1 MGDQERCGN
10 CRRDIPAANYRMHT
24 MHCARNIALCP
35 VCDEPVPRGELEEH
49 KQENH
54 AKKHCPD
61 CGASIEAS
69 KLEEHKTSLCEKRIE
84 VCPYCALNQEMSE
97 MEAHKAYCGSR
108 TEKCEECKE
117 IIMLKNWEMHIDSN
131 HGFIK
136 LKDEPGPKPS
146 WEMEEEMKRRNNLKC
161 DYMSSLYST
170 RPDPRYDDPRT
181 TSTTTQRKNF
191 TDTELFNNQDLYS
204 SKRFATTASSSAAQA
219 SSTGQP
225 CSSPVSAASTVRKS
239 ASSSIVS
246 SALDRSTSSSR
257 VSALAMSERRS
268 SMKTEERRSSTRTEE
283 TVSSTLSKNTA
294 SIVAKVL
301 ANNKDVANAH
311 VNGQSVDDEKLP
323 CEFCEAMIPMY
334 KLHTHQAEC
343 VNSSNVRG
351 STFTSYSRYS
361 GLNRASTMRE
371 PSQSRDTSSS
381 YSLNRASSMRETSQ
395 SRDTTYSLDRSST
408 TSRVNRFL
416 RQSSTETPTE
426 SETPP
431 SVNGCTPNRKVS
443 PPNSNSIVN
452 RLLGSSEQRRPSCRG
467 ESPPSYDRE
476 PATSSYMGRSSYLK
490 EERDKEDRRGST
502 TSSKSSKKEPVV
514 AGLYENDRDRENLR
528 QSLAGLR
535 KCPLDYADD
544 PDNNDGSFFPCE
556 FCGDP
561 YPCEF
566 LMRHQMSC
574 DLNPQPV
581 SSGSGF
587 DYNSIKASV
596 TQNLVESS
604 MKGTAPSSVVP
615 SSVVPEKRGGADADD
630 ERTEQILNNTRRLS
644 RSNSVIERSYSRS
657 NVRASSVSRTSSFA
671 DRSYGTRTNLGT
683 SSSFAVADFTS
694 AVRRSS
700 VFDGYAGYSI
710 YSSISEG
717 LDQITYGGGRRN
729 SITETNY
736 SLSRRGSFST
746 RSDLPLAALQA
757 SLEANKATREEDIS
771 DRSERRSA
779 NDHVNGQASSYL
791 QSSHHSHLTNG
802 FSRQNSSQGES
813 PKTIESPFGATS
825 GSDLNRSESKKLRRR
840 TSIKHSQSGYKLSKQ
855 VSFHDHAQV
864 IGDEGAM
871 AVDESGNPL
880 PEKPKKKR
888 TEAEKEARRKEKEE
902 KRERKE
908 AKRAARGQSKD
919 RKCRSEGDVVPQLV
933 QPPPQPTTPKNTVQ
947 GGELL
952 QQVSQRLAEVERQ
965 QQQQPPPHLAP
976 LPSSSLLPLDRQAS
990 NQPNQ
995 QASAP
1000 RNQESE
1006 PPSEASNH
1014 HNGHVDALTLKGEP
1028 AVPQSKRKISKGPPP
1043 KPPVDVVDDLVNL
1056 DDDPSGVTLREHS
1069 DGAKA
1074 CSKRNSLDNK
1084 SVQTLA
1090 KDLAAECAKAYELM
1104 ESSLSKLTNDFSI
1117 GPFGLTPK
1125 TKKKSFARPAPALK

>member
-1 MGDQERCGN
+1 MADQQRCNN
-10 CRRDIPAANYRMHT
+10 CRRDIPASSYMMHSL
-24 MHCARNIALCP
+24 HCARNIALCT
-35 VCDEPVPRGELEEH
+35 VCDEPVPRAELEQH
-49 KQENH
+49 KQELH
-54 AKKHCPD
+54 SSKQCPD
-61 CGASIEAS
+61 CGEKVEAS
-69 KLEEHKTSLCEKRIE
+69 KLEEHKTSLCQKRVE
-84 VCPYCALNQEMSE
+84 CCPYCALNQEVSE
-97 MEAHKAYCGSR
+97 MKAHTDYCGSR
-108 TEKCEECKE
+108 TEKCEDCKE
-117 IIMLKNWEMHIDSN
+117 IIMLKNWEMHINSN

-146 WEMEEEMKRRNNLKC
+146 WEMEEELKRRNNMKC

-181 TSTTTQRKNF
+181 STTAQRKNF

-204 SKRFATTASSSAAQA
+204 SKRHQTASTQRRESSSNSTSVSYS
-219 SSTGQP
+219 SST
-225 CSSPVSAASTVRKS
+225 SESTSVRKS
-239 ASSSIVS
+239 ASSSIVN
-246 SALDRSTSSSR
+246 SALHRSTSSTR
-257 VSALAMSERRS
+257 VSTLA
-268 SMKTEERRSSTRTEE
+268 TAERRSSTKTEE
-283 TVSSTLSKNTA
+283 VGGVNTTLSKNTA

-311 VNGQSVDDEKLP
+311 VNGTSIPGNAVDDEKLP

-334 KLHTHQAEC
+334 KLHSHQAEC

-351 STFTSYSRYS
+351 GGGHTSAYSRYS
-361 GLNRASTMRE
+361 NVG
-371 PSQSRDTSSS
+371 
-381 YSLNRASSMRETSQ
+381 RASSMRETSQ
-395 SRDTTYSLDRSST
+395 QREVSRGLDRSATS
-408 TSRVNRFL
+408 SRVNNFL

-443 PPNSNSIVN
+443 PTSNSHSIVN
-452 RLLGSSEQRRPSCRG
+452 RFITSPDQKKTSYLPD
-467 ESPPSYDRE
+467 SPPSYDRE
-476 PATSSYMGRSSYLK
+476 SSSYSTYAGRSSYLK
-490 EERDKEDRRGST
+490 EERVKDDRYINS
-502 TSSKSSKKEPVV
+502 TSSKPKKEPVV
-514 AGLYENDRDRENLR
+514 AGLYENDMDREQLR
-528 QSLAGLR
+528 QALSGLR
-535 KCPLDYADD
+535 KCPMELADD

-581 SSGSGF
+581 SSGNGF
-587 DYNSIKASV
+587 DYNSIKNSV
-596 TQNLVESS
+596 TQNLVESQS
-604 MKGTAPSSVVP
+604 KPHQAPASVVP
-615 SSVVPEKRGGADADD
+615 RGGNTDADD

-683 SSSFAVADFTS
+683 TSTFAIADYTS

-717 LDQITYGGGRRN
+717 LDQITYGGRTSRRN

-746 RSDLPLAALQA
+746 RNDLPLAALQA
-757 SLEANKATREEDIS
+757 SLEASKATRDEEE
-771 DRSERRSA
+771 RSERRNA
-779 NDHVNGQASSYL
+779 NDHVNGQASAYI
-791 QSSHHSHLTNG
+791 QNGHHSHLTNG

-813 PKTIESPFGATS
+813 PRQTIDSPFGATS
-825 GSDLNRSESKKLRRR
+825 GTDLNRSESKKLRRR
-840 TSIKHSQSGYKLSKQ
+840 ASIKHSQSGYKLERK
-855 VSFHDHAQV
+855 VSFHDHTTL
-864 IGDEGAM
+864 IGDENE
-871 AVDESGNPL
+871 VVTLDENGL
-880 PEKPKKKR
+880 PVQEKIKKKR
-888 TEAEKEARRKEKEE
+888 TPEEKEARRREKEE

-919 RKCRSEGDVVPQLV
+919 RKCKSEGDAVVR
-933 QPPPQPTTPKNTVQ
+933 QPPPQAAQPKQTVQ

-952 QQVSQRLAEVERQ
+952 AQVSQRLAEVERQ
-965 QQQQPPPHLAP
+965 QQQQPTSPPTHLSP
-976 LPSSSLLPLDRQAS
+976 LPSSSLLPLDSQAS
-990 NQPNQ
+990 RQPNN

-1000 RNQESE
+1000 RNQEKE
-1006 PPSEASNH
+1006 PASTAANNLD
-1014 HNGHVDALTLKGEP
+1014 NGHADVLTLNSEQP
-1028 AVPQSKRKISKGPPP
+1028 PTVVSRTRKASKGPAPR
-1043 KPPVDVVDDLVNL
+1043 PPVDVVDNLVNL
-1056 DDDPSGVTLREHS
+1056 EDEPSAVTMREGS

-1104 ESSLSKLTNDFSI
+1104 ESSLSKLTNDFSV

-1125 TKKKSFARPAPALK
+1125 NKKKSFARPAPVLN